1 MHALMSMASA
11 KVVYAGVNP
20 NGESGTLFEGKKFWL
35 SHNVPQR
42 NRFKEL
48 IKNNGGVIVL
58 QDHQADIKLVD
69 HLRREL
75 APDTYSYQWVEK
87 SIENGRLENLE
98 LYRAGRSS
106 GTTRPVGASGVPT
119 RRTKVP
125 YTLEDDQIL
134 WDWLQPYEKQGA
146 AVMGNK
152 IYEMLEEK
160 HPRHTFQSWR
170 DRYLKRLR
178 GQPRPGGPPSTAQQ
192 TTSRQEV
199 DRRTGAEGAEVA
211 SPRRAQEKE
220 RSFARQAGAS
230 YESRRKET
238 DASRTQNEDSE
249 SSDSQLQTVNNPTT
263 PSRQIYRAS
272 LMHEGSTRSP
282 QAQRSPSLHL
292 QSPNVPDR
300 AHRGLQAPSTA
311 SGSSNAAVS
320 SSLTRRD
327 PQVDTVTSRNQSI
340 LKRKR
345 QYTDAVSENLRFDID
360 HRPDHKRRATDFIP
374 KRITSIQE
382 EPRIKIEEEENDERF
397 VETESDETDSEE
409 RFETARQVQDTQ
421 DVLTAPPQ
429 DVDNLFMELP
439 FPPSSPGSED
449 DEATEDP
456 GEGAEDAIP
465 DLDEWIDSR
474 LRTGKAKNERQV
486 IKALRCTSMDPDLA
500 DQVLSYLVAGKG
512 IPQDMRGVWTPEDD
526 KCLEGTDARDIDRLL
541 KKHGT
546 ELYNRRFEYL
556 EMVRAADYEN

>member
-1 MHALMSMASA
+1 MSMANA
-11 KVVYAGVNP
+11 KIVYTGGDP

-35 SHNVPQR
+35 SRNVPQR

-48 IKNNGGVIVL
+48 IQINGGVIVL

-69 HLRREL
+69 HLRRGL
-75 APDTYSYQWVEK
+75 APDTYSYQWVEE
-87 SIENGRLENLE
+87 SIKNGRLENLE
-98 LYRAGRSS
+98 LYRAGRSA

-119 RRTKVP
+119 RRSKVP

-170 DRYLKRLR
+170 DRYLKKLR
-178 GQPRPGGPPSTAQQ
+178 GQPRPGGPSSAAQQ
-192 TTSRQEV
+192 TPSRQEV
-199 DRRTGAEGAEVA
+199 DGRTGAEAA
-211 SPRRAQEKE
+211 SPRPAQVKK
-220 RSFARQAGAS
+220 RSFARPATAS
-230 YESRRKET
+230 YESRRRET
-238 DASRTQNEDSE
+238 DQSRTQNEDSE
-249 SSDSQLQTVNNPTT
+249 SSDSQIPTATNHPTT
-263 PSRQIYRAS
+263 PSRQISRAS
-272 LMHEGSTRSP
+272 LMREGGTRSP

-300 AHRGLQAPSTA
+300 APRSPQAPSA
-311 SGSSNAAVS
+311 AADSRDAAESSPR
-320 SSLTRRD
+320 TKRD
-327 PQVDTVTSRNQSI
+327 PRADTETSRNQGI

-345 QYTDAVSENLRFDID
+345 QSTDAVSEIPRFDMD
-360 HRPDHKRRATDFIP
+360 RRPDHKRRATDSIP
-374 KRITSIQE
+374 KRIPSIQE
-382 EPRIKIEEEENDERF
+382 EPRIKIEEEEENDVRVE
-397 VETESDETDSEE
+397 ETESDETDSEE
-409 RFETARQVQDTQ
+409 RFDTARQVQDTQ
-421 DVLTAPPQ
+421 DVPTAPQQ
-429 DVDNLFMELP
+429 DVDNLLMELP

-449 DEATEDP
+449 GDNETEGA
-456 GEGAEDAIP
+456 GEGAEDAIS

-474 LRTGKAKNERQV
+474 LRTGQAKDERQV

-546 ELYNRRFEYL
+546 DLYNRRFEYL
-556 EMVRAADYEN
+556 EMVRAEDYAN